1 MEVKDSKSNDSK
13 KAQELPFPVIR
24 DILDPLVTALI
35 NLLDREFP
43 GHLKSTLGLQEFLL
57 VVMHTA
63 ENTYKAMRYLTADLP
78 KDPSRKLE
86 FGLTISLF
94 GRMLADILFTI
105 IFMREDL
112 GPRVDWY
119 HRGGWRELKEDY
131 ERHLSEYEELTEW
144 KCWLISYKDF
154 LEHQRKTFGISE
166 EEASNPKKKLSYWPI
181 PSQMLKEEKLSSQ
194 SRKFLQFLNDW
205 LYKELSADAHMS
217 AAGVM
222 RRQGFLLLSKDER
235 REEIL
240 SKLKSD
246 GIFTATTL
254 LVAICTELNNIC
266 GYGRDEKLSY
276 LWRVLLEYWSEAK
289 DLFDRRY
296 SEMLT
301 TK

>member
-1 MEVKDSKSNDSK
+1 MEVKGSKNLK
-13 KAQELPFPVIR
+13 KVQELPFPVIR
-24 DILDPLVTALI
+24 DTLDPLVTALI

-43 GHLKSTLGLQEFLL
+43 GHLKSIPGLQAFLL
-57 VVMHTA
+57 VVMYTA
-63 ENTYKAMRYLTADLP
+63 ENIYKAMRYLTADLP

-86 FGLTISLF
+86 FGLTVSPF

-112 GPRVDWY
+112 GPRVEWY

-131 ERHLSEYEELTEW
+131 ERHLSEYGELPEW
-144 KCWLISYKDF
+144 KSWLKNYKDL
-154 LEHQRKTFGISE
+154 LEHQRKTFGISG
-166 EEASNPKKKLSYWPI
+166 EEASNPKKLSYWPI
-181 PSQMLKEEKLSSQ
+181 PSRMLKEEKLSSQ
-194 SRKFLQFLNDW
+194 NRKFLQFLNDW

-217 AAGVM
+217 AAGIM
-222 RRQGFLLLSKDER
+222 RRHGFLLLSKDEGKQK
-235 REEIL
+235 IL

-246 GIFTATTL
+246 GILTATTL

-276 LWRVLLEYWSEAK
+276 LWKILLEYWGGAK
-289 DLFDRRY
+289 DLFERRY
-296 SEMLT
+296 REMLA

>member
-1 MEVKDSKSNDSK
+1 MEVKLSKNNDSK

-24 DILDPLVTALI
+24 DKLDPLVTALI

-43 GHLKSTLGLQEFLL
+43 GHLKSIPGLQEFLL
-57 VVMHTA
+57 VAMLTA
-63 ENTYKAMRYLTADLP
+63 ENTYKAMRYLTADFP

-112 GPRVDWY
+112 GTRVDWY

-131 ERHLSEYEELTEW
+131 QRHLSEYGGMPEW
-144 KCWLISYKDF
+144 KSWLISYKDF

-166 EEASNPKKKLSYWPI
+166 EEASNPKKLVYWPI
-181 PSQMLKEEKLSSQ
+181 PSQMLREEKLSSQ
-194 SRKFLQFLNDW
+194 SRNFLQFLNDW
-205 LYKELSADAHMS
+205 LYKEFSADAHMS

-222 RRQGFLLLSKDER
+222 RRQGFLLLSKDEGSQK
-235 REEIL
+235 IL

-254 LVAICTELNNIC
+254 LIAICTELNNMC
-266 GYGRDEKLSY
+266 GYGRDEKLFY
-276 LWRVLLEYWSEAK
+276 LWRVLLEYWGEAK
-289 DLFDRRY
+289 DFFGRRY